1 MAARDVELVVRFR
14 ILALL
19 SGRSQPTHRQLLM
32 VIQLILFV
40 EVPSD
45 ILV

>member
-1 MAARDVELVVRFR
+1 MAARDVELVVRLR

-19 SGRSQPTHRQLLM
+19 SGRSQSTHRKFLM
-32 VIQLILFV
+32 VVQLILLV